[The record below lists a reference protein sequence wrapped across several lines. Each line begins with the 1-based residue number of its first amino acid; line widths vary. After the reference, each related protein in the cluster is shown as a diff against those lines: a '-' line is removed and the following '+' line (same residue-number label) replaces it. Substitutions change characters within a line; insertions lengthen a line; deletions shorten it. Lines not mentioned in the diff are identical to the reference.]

1 VQYGEDL
8 DVKTAD
14 FEYPD
19 RDNDTEEP
27 DDWGPM
33 PNP

>member
-1 VQYGEDL
+1 MIDNTVQYGEDL

-27 DDWGPM
+27 DD
-33 PNP
+33 